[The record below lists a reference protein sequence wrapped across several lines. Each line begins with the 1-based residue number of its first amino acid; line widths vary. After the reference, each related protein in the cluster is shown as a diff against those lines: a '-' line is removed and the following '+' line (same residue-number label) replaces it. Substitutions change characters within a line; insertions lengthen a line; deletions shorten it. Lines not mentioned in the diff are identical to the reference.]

1 MSLNSSNRSR
11 SASLIGRYRDF
22 FFAVLLLALPFLFY
36 LANSKEPADHNFLD
50 RAIVRVSAPVQWVL
64 TLSLVGM
71 SSVWHH
77 YFALV
82 GVQDENT
89 LLRTQNAELRA
100 ELNTR
105 AEDKAENERLRRML
119 GLRERAR
126 GMQVV
131 SARVVAV
138 SPSLLF
144 RSIRV
149 GRGSDDGID
158 LGSAVVTHDGV
169 VGRVAAV
176 SGAYSDIMLLAD
188 ANSSL
193 DVLVQR
199 TRARGRVRG
208 KGGDDIFAV
217 RVDYL
222 VRTADVQPGDVL
234 ITSGLGTVFPKGL
247 RVGIVTE
254 VDRASYGLYQ
264 HAEIKPHVDF
274 TRIEEVMI
282 LSRRWPPE
290 TTFESEVETS
300 SEGAESVS
308 ADVAQ

>member
-11 SASLIGRYRDF
+11 SASLFGRYRDF
-22 FFAVLLLALPFLFY
+22 FFAILLLALPFLFY
-36 LANSKEPADHNFLD
+36 LANTKEPADHNFLD
-50 RAIVRVSAPVQWVL
+50 RAIVRVSAPVQWIITV
-64 TLSLVGM
+64 SMGGV
-71 SSVWHH
+71 SDVWHH

-82 GVQDENT
+82 GVQEENAR
-89 LLRTQNAELRA
+89 LHMQNAELRA

-119 GLRERAR
+119 RLRERAR
-126 GMQVV
+126 GMQVL

-149 GRGSDDGID
+149 DRGSNDGIE
-158 LGSAVVTHDGV
+158 LGSAVVTHEGV
-169 VGRVAAV
+169 VGRVAAL
-176 SGAYSDIMLLAD
+176 SGEYSDIMLLAD

-193 DVLVQR
+193 DVLIQR
-199 TRARGRVRG
+199 TRARGRLRG
-208 KGGDDIFAV
+208 KGVDGVFSV
-217 RVDYL
+217 QVDYL
-222 VRTADVQPGDVL
+222 ERTADVQPGDVL

-247 RVGIVTE
+247 RVGVVTE
-254 VDRASYGLYQ
+254 IDRASYGLFQY
-264 HAEIKPHVDF
+264 AEIKPHVDF

-290 TTFESEVETS
+290 ISFESEPE
-300 SEGAESVS
+300 SEEDSKSEPVDPAL
-308 ADVAQ
+308 